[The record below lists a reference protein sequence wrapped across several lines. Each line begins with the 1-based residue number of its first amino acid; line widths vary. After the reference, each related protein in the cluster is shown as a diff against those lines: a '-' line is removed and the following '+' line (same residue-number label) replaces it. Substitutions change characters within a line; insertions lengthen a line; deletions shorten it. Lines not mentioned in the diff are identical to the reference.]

1 MSMVRQAERPYT
13 AENLA
18 GMPDYGRKYEV
29 IGGELIVSSSPSERH
44 QRILLRLAKLL
55 DDYFEGNDGAHCT
68 LHRSTST
75 LVLMM
80 SSSPILGLQAGI
92 T

>member
-1 MSMVRQAERPYT
+1 MTMVRQAERHYT

-18 GMPDYGRKYEV
+18 GMPAYGRKYEV
-29 IGGELIVSSSPSERH
+29 IGGELIVSPSPSERH